1 MTLAYDFWKVPG
13 TEGQLADFSPI
24 AQVAPPARSA
34 KIWLTPETVFSRLA
48 SLSDQD
54 SRSKAFQLSSLAP
67 GQAQYGLVAPAA
79 DSSGFRNALMKR
91 QTYTL
96 FVASNHRGRVRRITI
111 PLYALHFLMI
121 LSVVGGITIAAAVGS
136 YTRMLLKVGN
146 YEALVRQQDHLQ
158 QQYQQ
163 LQDTVKSTDQRLS
176 SLQSLATEV
185 AMTYGFMYLRTS
197 PFGLSE
203 GAVAQEPI
211 DHTLEEFDFLA
222 RNANPASLTN
232 PGPRLVPAL
241 TLGEMTFSPTLW
253 PVVGRITA
261 NFGERL
267 DPFSGEG
274 AFHTGVDIA
283 AEYGQGVRAAADGVV
298 IEAGLHSGYGRL
310 VIVDHGFGVATWYG
324 HLSTFTVPPGIH
336 VKRGDIIGYVGVS
349 GRTTG
354 PHVHYEVRINDAPV
368 NPMRYLRFTSSAEA
382 D

>member
-1 MTLAYDFWKVPG
+1 
-13 TEGQLADFSPI
+13 
-24 AQVAPPARSA
+24 
-34 KIWLTPETVFSRLA
+34 
-48 SLSDQD
+48 
-54 SRSKAFQLSSLAP
+54 
-67 GQAQYGLVAPAA
+67 
-79 DSSGFRNALMKR
+79 MKR
-91 QTYTL
+91 HTYTL
-96 FVASNHRGRVRRITI
+96 FVASTHRGKVRRITI
-111 PLYALHFLMI
+111 PLYVLHLLVLFAI
-121 LSVVGGITIAAAVGS
+121 VGGITVVVAVGS
-136 YTRMLLKVGN
+136 YTRMLWKVGN
-146 YEALVRQQDHLQ
+146 YEALLRQQDHLQ

-163 LQDTVKSTDQRLS
+163 LQDTVKNTDQRLS

-197 PFGLSE
+197 PFGLRES
-203 GAVAQEPI
+203 VVDDEPLL

-222 RNANPASLTN
+222 KNATTATLVSRE
-232 PGPRLVPAL
+232 PRLTPTL
-241 TLGEMTFSPTLW
+241 GLGEMTFSPTLW

-283 AEYGQGVRAAADGVV
+283 AEYGEGVRAAADGVV

-310 VIVDHGFGVATWYG
+310 VIVDHGFGVTTWYG
-324 HLSTFTVPPGIH
+324 HLSTFNVPPGIH

-354 PHVHYEVRINDAPV
+354 PHVHYEVRINNAPV